1 VQQPFLS
8 IIIPAYNEESRL
20 PETLSQVAEFIASQ
34 PYETEVLIVNN
45 NSTDRTEEI
54 IQDYSSRVPQM
65 KGLFEPQPG
74 KGAAVRCGMLQTRG
88 DYAFMCDADLS
99 MPIAEVN
106 RFLPP
111 ILEGYDLAIASREAE
126 EAVRFNEPLIRH
138 LGGRLMNWLI
148 QLTILPGLEDTQCG
162 FKCFS
167 RAAAKDLF
175 NHQTLVGWSF
185 DIELLYLARIR
196 GYSIREVAIPWYFHQ
211 ESKIHALRDALKIL
225 QDIRIIHHNSS
236 QGIYAAAD

>member
-1 VQQPFLS
+1 
-8 IIIPAYNEESRL
+8 
-20 PETLSQVAEFIASQ
+20 VA
-34 PYETEVLIVNN
+34 V
-45 NSTDRTEEI
+45 
-54 IQDYSSRVPQM
+54 
-65 KGLFEPQPG
+65 
-74 KGAAVRCGMLQTRG
+74 RG

-126 EAVRFNEPLIRH
+126 DAVRFNEPLIRH

-167 RAAAKDLF
+167 RAAARDLF

-185 DIELLYLARIR
+185 DIELLYIARIR
-196 GYSIREVAIPWYFHQ
+196 GYSIREVGIPWYFHQ

-225 QDIRIIHHNSS
+225 QDIRIIHRNSS

>member
-1 VQQPFLS
+1 MQQPFLS

-74 KGAAVRCGMLQTRG
+74 KGAAVRCGMLQARG

-167 RAAAKDLF
+167 QSAAKDLF

-185 DIELLYLARIR
+185 DIELLFIARIR

-225 QDIRIIHHNSS
+225 QDIRVILRNSS
-236 QGIYAAAD
+236 RGIYAAAD